1 MDYQTAFEIL
11 EIDTNKISYHEIT
24 LPYLK
29 KKYHKL
35 ALQYHP
41 DKNGNNQEFN
51 EKFQKIDE
59 AYKYL
64 IEELNF
70 QENTDKNSNKDDYFS
85 PDKGPYLY
93 FLSMF
98 IQGILQGQS
107 SKIIEIVTNMIQ
119 KIVVGCQKVTV
130 QWFEDLDKET
140 SIQIYEF
147 LSQYRNILYIQP
159 DILSKVR
166 EIILDK
172 CKKDEVYILNP
183 SIDDLLDQNVYKL
196 VIDEEIYF
204 VPLWH
209 INSDIIFDKVLKEEN
224 LQEVNLQEI
233 IVRCIPELPENSW
246 IDEDENLHV
255 SKEIILA
262 EFSLFDQKTI
272 SIMIGKKNFEIPVK
286 DLWIRRNQLYIL
298 KGQGITKG
306 KNSLGEELNRI
317 EFNKNQSKSCFENK
331 NIIVHINIV

>member
-1 MDYQTAFEIL
+1 MPRRHSPNQIQDL
-11 EIDTNKISYHEIT
+11 
-24 LPYLK
+24 
-29 KKYHKL
+29 
-35 ALQYHP
+35 
-41 DKNGNNQEFN
+41 NG
-51 EKFQKIDE
+51 
-59 AYKYL
+59 
-64 IEELNF
+64 
-70 QENTDKNSNKDDYFS
+70 
-85 PDKGPYLY
+85 
-93 FLSMF
+93 
-98 IQGILQGQS
+98 
-107 SKIIEIVTNMIQ
+107 
-119 KIVVGCQKVTV
+119 
-130 QWFEDLDKET
+130 
-140 SIQIYEF
+140 
-147 LSQYRNILYIQP
+147 LSQL
-159 DILSKVR
+159 
-166 EIILDK
+166 
-172 CKKDEVYILNP
+172 
-183 SIDDLLDQNVYKL
+183 
-196 VIDEEIYF
+196 
-204 VPLWH
+204 
-209 INSDIIFDKVLKEEN
+209 SDIIFDKVLKEEN